1 MTRENA
7 PLAQQVGFAKASLS
21 FRPDLLADLL
31 EAFFQPRAVHVVRFM
46 NEDGLRSIIE
56 ALWYDPINKDSTC
69 IPKLCLVA
77 NPKVA
82 SGQGRYRFADIYF
95 PSSSFPTVLK
105 LKNASLE
112 GLWRSQGDSDT
123 SPDASLVL
131 LRERLKTEAPE
142 QLLHWR
148 VKYWKDGKWTETT
161 IDTLKKEAFE
171 QVEEYMDIMKHGGA
185 SANRSGVQD
194 SRVTSILDQCLLT
207 GYAAICIGGTRVL
220 AWLVRKETIAHC
232 YLAKGFVGI

>member
-1 MTRENA
+1 MTRGNA
-7 PLAQQVGFAKASLS
+7 PLAQQVGFAEASLNL
-21 FRPDLLADLL
+21 RPNLLADLL
-31 EAFFQPRAVHVVRFM
+31 KAFFQPLAVHVVRFM
-46 NEDGLRSIIE
+46 NEDGLRSIVE
-56 ALWYDPINKDSTC
+56 ALWCDPINKGSTC

-112 GLWRSQGDSDT
+112 GLWRSQGDLDT

-142 QLLHWR
+142 QLLKW
-148 VKYWKDGKWTETT
+148 KLKCWKDGKWVETT

-171 QVEEYMDIMKHGGA
+171 QIEEYMDIMKRGGA
-185 SANRSGVQD
+185 SAHRPGVQD
-194 SRVTSILDQCLLT
+194 SCVTSTSDQCLLT
-207 GYAAICIGGTRVL
+207 GYAVICIGGTRVL
-220 AWLVRKETIAHC
+220 AWLVRTETIAHR
-232 YLAKGFVGI
+232 YLAEGL